1 MKSVKLY
8 LRRHHCCYCCT
19 AVHVTHAR
27 LVYARSRS
35 IAVCAP
41 AVAGQGFSCDT
52 HVAVRVCRPC
62 LIGLPPTRSGSPL
75 TSSISLPVKLGA
87 VYGLPLPTRNYRF
100 ALTSL
105 VLGGLHHRSG
115 VALPTGGRADP
126 AIGNESLAGTRY
138 IRMYVVHNTYPTLKI
153 RYFFHTK
160 TKISRTHTRTFFWGC
175 IN

>member
-1 MKSVKLY
+1 MKQYRKGLTAVVHSVAKSLKLY

-19 AVHVTHAR
+19 AVHVTPAR

-126 AIGNESLAGTRY
+126 AIGNESLAGARY
-138 IRMYVVHNTYPTLKI
+138 ILSLIHIPSPRDLSTSRMP
-153 RYFFHTK
+153 
-160 TKISRTHTRTFFWGC
+160 SSA
-175 IN
+175 